1 MAYYL
6 PNGSTL
12 EIGAPGT
19 PIAITALTNASEAVA
34 TCSNAYVAGDVVYI
48 ASGWGK
54 LDGRAVRVKS
64 PTGTTFILEGVDT
77 TDVVAYPVAGGV
89 GTASKV
95 AAFSPINQVQTF
107 DLSGGDQN
115 FLDVQ
120 FLSDDVKKKIPTVK
134 NSIELKLE
142 IAEDVTQAWYAIG
155 TAANSDLLPRVIRLS
170 KKSGAKSL
178 MAGVT
183 TMAPI
188 SKLAINNLAT
198 VQMTCSINS
207 LPANYTS

>member
-1 MAYYL
+1 MSYYL

-12 EIGAPGT
+12 EIGTPGT
-19 PIAITALTNASEAVA
+19 PISITALTNASEAVA
-34 TCSNAYVAGDVVYI
+34 TCANSFVAGDVVFLS
-48 ASGWGK
+48 SGWGK

-64 PTGTTFILEGVDT
+64 PTGTTFILEAIDT
-77 TDVVAYPVAGGV
+77 TDTVAYPVGGGV
-89 GTASKV
+89 GTAAKV
-95 AAFSPINQVQTF
+95 AVFSPINQVQTF
-107 DLSGGDQN
+107 NLTGGDQN

-142 IAEDVTQAWYAIG
+142 VAEDITQAWYTLG
-155 TAANSDLLPRVIRLS
+155 TAANLDLQPRVIRLN
-170 KKSGAKSL
+170 KKSGAKSI

-188 SKLAINNLAT
+188 AKLTINNLAT
-198 VQMTCSINS
+198 VEMTCCINA
-207 LPANYTS
+207 LPANYAT